1 MSEELTP
8 YQERM
13 LEIEEE
19 KLAAI
24 KGIRKEL
31 RSGFR
36 SERIHYLLDDL
47 DIDREDLET
56 VFRLLRDRFG
66 GGSSKEVSIPVSD
79 EDEERGSAK
88 SLTGSGTE
96 DDVKQAVVDAIRSAT
111 GKNVSVEIEEE

>member
-66 GGSSKEVSIPVSD
+66 GGSTEEVSIPAVD
-79 EDEERGSAK
+79 DGDGAGSAK
-88 SLTGSGTE
+88 SITDSSAE
-96 DDVKQAVVDAIRSAT
+96 DDVKQAVVEAIRSAT
-111 GKNVSVEIEEE
+111 GKNVSVDIEEE

>member
-1 MSEELTP
+1 MTEELTP

-24 KGIRKEL
+24 KGIRKDL
-31 RSGFR
+31 RSGLR
-36 SERIHYLLDDL
+36 AERIHYLLDDL

-56 VFRLLRDRFG
+56 VFRLLKDRFG
-66 GGSSKEVSIPVSD
+66 GSGEEVSIPVSD
-79 EDEERGSAK
+79 DDDGSEAAK
-88 SLTGSGTE
+88 SVTGAGAD

-111 GKNVSVEIEEE
+111 GKDVSVEIEEE

>member
-1 MSEELTP
+1 MTEELTP

-66 GGSSKEVSIPVSD
+66 GGSTEEVSIPGSD
-79 EDEERGSAK
+79 DDGSEAAK
-88 SLTGSGTE
+88 SVTGSGAD